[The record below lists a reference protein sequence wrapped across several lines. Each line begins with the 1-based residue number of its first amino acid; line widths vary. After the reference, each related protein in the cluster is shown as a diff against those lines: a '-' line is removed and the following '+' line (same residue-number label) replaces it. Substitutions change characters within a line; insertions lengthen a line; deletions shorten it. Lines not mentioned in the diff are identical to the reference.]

1 MDEYITINQAA
12 SILGVSEQTIRN
24 FLLNKKYF
32 NGKRFGRQ
40 LQIEKH
46 SFLEYIERSKIS

>member
-40 LQIEKH
+40 LRIEKR
-46 SFLEYIERSKIS
+46 SFLEYIEHSKIS

>member
-24 FLLNKKYF
+24 FLLSKKYF

-40 LQIEKH
+40 LRIEKR

>member
-24 FLLNKKYF
+24 FLLSKKYF

-40 LQIEKH
+40 LRIEKR
-46 SFLEYIERSKIS
+46 SFLEYIER